1 MPGGV
6 DISTEQKTVAGG
18 GWKRRLP
25 LFFALAVV
33 AALAYLWSQRDK
45 AFQWSLFLK
54 TLAAVDWLWLS
65 VAAVLIA
72 VTYIGRVIRWRLM
85 MRPVC
90 PHPHFGNLLEATIIG
105 FTAIVL
111 FGRAGELVRPYLI
124 AQREKVSFSS
134 QLAAWLLERIYD
146 LLSVLVLFGFALSR
160 ISSSSTKVGPTVQ
173 MILQVGGHMVGVLCA
188 LCLAV
193 LAVFGL
199 FPEFAENRILA
210 VIQVLPARVAGRLT
224 NFARAFVAGTG
235 STRRFSFVFL
245 LVLYTFAEWLL
256 ITFCFLSLFRAF
268 PATAGLGFTD
278 TLIVVGFVAF
288 GSAIQIP
295 GVGGGM
301 QVATILILTE
311 LFGIPLEVATG
322 VAILIWILTFVMVV
336 PFGLV
341 LVVRGGLEWR
351 KLMDNKSLEAE

>member
-1 MPGGV
+1 MPGAP
-6 DISTEQKTVAGG
+6 DISPDAKAPATN
-18 GWKRRLP
+18 WKRHLP
-25 LFFALAVV
+25 LFFVAVALAAV
-33 AALAYLWSQRDK
+33 AYLWSQRER

-54 TLAAVDWLWLS
+54 TFAGVDWGWFSVS
-65 VAAVLIA
+65 VALIA
-72 VTYIGRVIRWRLM
+72 VTYVGRVIRWRLM

-90 PHPHFGNLLEATIIG
+90 PHPSFWNLTVATIIG

-124 AQREKVSFSS
+124 AVKERVSFSS

-160 ISSSSTKVGPTVQ
+160 ISSSSSKVGPTVR
-173 MILQVGGHMVGVLCA
+173 MVLEMGGHMVGLLCGV
-188 LCLAV
+188 CLAV
-193 LAVFGL
+193 LITFGL

-210 VIQVLPARVAGRLT
+210 VIKVLPEQIANRLV
-224 NFARAFVAGTG
+224 NFAKAFVAGTA

-245 LVLYTFAEWLL
+245 LVLYTFVEWLL

-268 PATAGLGFTD
+268 PATAALGFVD
-278 TLIVVGFVAF
+278 SLIVVGFVAF

-301 QVATILILTE
+301 QVATIVILTE
-311 LFGIPLEVATG
+311 LFEIPLEVATG

-336 PFGLV
+336 PFGLI
-341 LVVRGGLEWR
+341 LVVHDGLEWR
-351 KLMDNKSLEAE
+351 KLMDRKNVEPE